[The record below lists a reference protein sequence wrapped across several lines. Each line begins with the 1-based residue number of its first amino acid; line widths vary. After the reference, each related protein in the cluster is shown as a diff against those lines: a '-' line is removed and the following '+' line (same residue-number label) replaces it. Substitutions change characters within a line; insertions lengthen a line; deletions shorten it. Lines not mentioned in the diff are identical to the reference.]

1 MLNKNLK
8 GNQMNKL
15 EKRIEQVKAF
25 LTIAKLH
32 LANGIE
38 YADTDINDHI
48 AGLEM
53 ELSGLTNT
61 TIITELDNIWSK

>member
-1 MLNKNLK
+1 
-8 GNQMNKL
+8 MNKL
-15 EKRIEQVKAF
+15 QKRIEQVKAF

-38 YADTDINDHI
+38 YGDRDIHDHI

-53 ELSGLTNT
+53 ELSVLTNT
-61 TIITELDNIWSK
+61 TIQTELDNIWSK

>member
-1 MLNKNLK
+1 
-8 GNQMNKL
+8 MNKL
-15 EKRIEQVKAF
+15 QKRIEQVKAF

-38 YADTDINDHI
+38 YGDRDINDHI

-53 ELSGLTNT
+53 ELSVLTNT
-61 TIITELDNIWSK
+61 TIMTEINNIWSK

>member
-1 MLNKNLK
+1 MKNKMK
-8 GNQMNKL
+8 KL
-15 EKRIEQVKAF
+15 QKRIEQVKAF
-25 LTIAKLH
+25 LTISKLH

-38 YADTDINDHI
+38 YRDKNINDHI

-53 ELSGLTNT
+53 ELSVLTNT